1 MDAAAPVALCYC
13 AVMRVESMHLQSS
26 ATVLVLKH
34 PLPHLLVLLVLL
46 LLLLQQLLL
55 PLLMVLLVVQQLLAL
70 LLEAVPLYG

>member
-1 MDAAAPVALCYC
+1 
-13 AVMRVESMHLQSS
+13 MRVESMHLQSS

-46 LLLLQQLLL
+46 LLLLQLLLL
-55 PLLMVLLVVQQLLAL
+55 PLLMVLLAVQQLLAL